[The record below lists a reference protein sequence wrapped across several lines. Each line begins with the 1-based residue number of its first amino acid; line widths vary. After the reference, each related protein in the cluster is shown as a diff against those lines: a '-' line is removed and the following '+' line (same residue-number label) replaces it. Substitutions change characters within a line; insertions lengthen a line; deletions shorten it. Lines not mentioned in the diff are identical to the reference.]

1 MASLGVK
8 LILGMFKNRQQS
20 TQSRIS
26 VDVCTTCSLTVLLQ
40 LVGKSFAN
48 CHFHGVTLEN
58 PCAS

>member
-20 TQSRIS
+20 T
-26 VDVCTTCSLTVLLQ
+26 LTVLLQ
-40 LVGKSFAN
+40 LVSKSFAN